1 MNWSRI
7 SAIARKD
14 IREITA
20 NRMVV
25 IPMIVVPVVLCV
37 ILPLVTSVLA
47 MEYGHAAINGASFI
61 EQIIPHYPVPPELT
75 EVSEQIVF
83 IFLNYTFLPF
93 FMIVPVMSATLVAAN
108 AVVGEKER
116 RTLETL
122 LYSPTTSRELLV
134 AKALAVFIPAVGV
147 TLAAFVAFFVLTN
160 AVGWVTRGIL
170 LVRSPVWIPGMLLLM
185 PAVVLLGLAVSIMVS
200 LKAKSF
206 MDAQQ
211 TAGMVVLP
219 VIAIVVGQMSGVV
232 VLNLSVVVLVSLL
245 LLAVDVWL
253 ITRVAAR
260 FEREQV
266 LKTI

>member
-7 SAIARKD
+7 SAIVRKD
-14 IREITA
+14 VREITA

-25 IPMIVVPVVLCV
+25 IPMIVLPVVLCV
-37 ILPLVTSVLA
+37 ALPLFTSILA

-61 EQIIPHYPVPPELT
+61 EEIIPHYPVPAELT
-75 EVSEQIVF
+75 EVTEQIVY

-93 FMIVPVMSATLVAAN
+93 FMLVPLMSATLVAAN

-116 RTLETL
+116 KTLETL
-122 LYSPTTSRELLV
+122 LYSPTESRELLV
-134 AKALAVFIPAVGV
+134 AKALAVFLPAAATTV
-147 TLAAFVAFFVLTN
+147 AAFLAFFVLTN
-160 AVGWVTRGIL
+160 AVGWATRGIL

-206 MDAQQ
+206 MEAQQ

-219 VIAIVVGQMSGVV
+219 VIALVAGQMSGLV
-232 VLNLSVVVLVSLL
+232 VLSLGMVVLVSILL
-245 LLAVDVWL
+245 LVVDVWL